1 MRGALALL
9 ALLLVLVPGSGAAE
23 ADLTPDEVRRILE
36 HGPWPQP
43 SRRDPTNRVS
53 GDGAAIA
60 FGRTLFFDPR
70 LSRDGSIGC
79 VACHQPE
86 RAFTDGRRRGRGLA
100 ELERNTMGLADLP
113 LARWFGWD
121 GANDSLWAQS
131 LRPLLD
137 PAEMGL
143 DLARLAA
150 RLRGAPDLAASYRQ
164 VFGRAPEAV
173 DEEDLAVD
181 LAKAL
186 AAFQETIVSRR
197 SPFDEFRDALERGDG
212 AAMARYPAAA
222 RRGLQI
228 FVGRGNCSVC
238 HFGPAFTNHEFAD
251 IGMPFFVAPGRVDAG
266 RLRGIDRLRASPFR
280 LLGRHNDD
288 REGRMPVLA
297 RFLDRQPRNFG
308 EFRVPGL
315 RNVALTAPYM
325 HDGALASLADV
336 VRHYSELDEDR
347 LHADGERI
355 LRPLR
360 LDGRQSADLV
370 AFLESLTGGIDWLDG
385 AAPGAKHGR

>member
-1 MRGALALL
+1 SAM
-9 ALLLVLVPGSGAAE
+9 AAA
-23 ADLTPDEVRRILE
+23 ADLAPDEVRRILQ
-36 HGPWPQP
+36 HGPWPQARP
-43 SRRDPTNRVS
+43 RDPTNRVS
-53 GDGAAIA
+53 GESEAAD
-60 FGRTLFFDPR
+60 FGRRLFFDQR
-70 LSRDGSIGC
+70 LSRNGEI
-79 VACHQPE
+79 ACATCHRPE
-86 RAFTDGRRRGRGLA
+86 LAFTDGLRRGRGLA
-100 ELERNTMGLADLP
+100 ELERNTMGLADLA

-143 DLARLAA
+143 DPAGLAA
-150 RLRGAPDLAASYRQ
+150 TLRGAPDLSAAYRQ
-164 VFGRAPEAV
+164 VFGRAAGEV
-173 DEEDLAVD
+173 GDEDLAVD

-186 AAFQETIVSRR
+186 AAFQETIASRR
-197 SPFDEFRDALERGDG
+197 SPFDDFRDALERGDQ
-212 AAMARYPAAA
+212 AAMERYPAAA
-222 RRGLQI
+222 LRGLRL
-228 FVGRGNCSVC
+228 FVGRGSCAVC

-251 IGMPFFVAPGRVDAG
+251 VGMPFFVAPGRVDPG
-266 RLRGIDRLRASPFR
+266 RLRGIDRLRASPFS

-288 REGRMPVLA
+288 REARAPVLA

-336 VRHYSELDEDR
+336 VRHYSELDEER

-360 LDGRQSADLV
+360 LDAAESADLV
-370 AFLESLTGGIDWLDG
+370 AFLESLTGGIEWLDG
-385 AAPGAKHGR
+385 AAMDTKHGR